1 MRCRAGLE
9 RALEARRKE
18 RQLCRYRE
26 AQGLSE
32 AIQPELT
39 YAVDLALAA
48 AYQAAQLYTEA
59 LDMYGAIVKAKLVPQ
74 ARWGAGGQGLGLG
87 AGAGAGMRL
96 VQQQAGVLCAG
107 AGCSSKLRLAAAGA

>member
-87 AGAGAGMRL
+87 
-96 VQQQAGVLCAG
+96 
-107 AGCSSKLRLAAAGA
+107 